1 MEPFNWTCPHCQRN
15 ATITSERHSECL
27 HTLNIK
33 NADERCTF
41 VSTFIVCPNIVCK
54 KYTLTTKLYSSQP
67 DHLLSRT
74 RSEIFKET
82 LKEWT
87 LIPESAAKVF
97 PNYIP
102 TPILQ
107 DYREACL
114 IRTLSPKA
122 SATLSRRCLQ
132 GMVRDFWQVTGKRTL
147 KDEIDAIQSTVQ
159 SDIWQ
164 AIDAVRKLGNI
175 GAHMDKDINVILDVD
190 PDEAELLIDLIE
202 MLLQEWYVRREDR
215 KIKTQAVI
223 AAAAA
228 KKTPSQAA
236 P

>member
-1 MEPFNWTCPHCQRN
+1 MEPFNWTCPHCQQN
-15 ATITSERHSECL
+15 ATITSERHSQCW
-27 HTLNIK
+27 HTLNIE

-41 VSTFIVCPNIVCK
+41 ISEFIVCPNPVCK
-54 KYTLTTKLYSSQP
+54 KYTLKTHLYRSSY
-67 DHLLSRT
+67 LLIDDVDEELGNLLR
-74 RSEIFKET
+74 
-82 LKEWT
+82 EWT

-102 TPILQ
+102 APILQ

-132 GMVRDFWQVTGKRTL
+132 GMVRDFWQVTGKGTL
-147 KDEIDAIQSTVQ
+147 KNEIDAIQSTVQ

-175 GAHMDKDINVILDVD
+175 GAHMEKDINVILDVD
-190 PDEAELLIDLIE
+190 PDEAKLLIDLIE